1 MNPEYAPH
9 TAVPPAPFM
18 EILQPPA
25 PQQQHEMDDG
35 VSEYQPADDMTVRT
49 TATMDDATARRKYGL
64 RNWRKYALYRHGN
77 NPKFLNSAQGRDILK
92 ANFRNEVKRDL
103 EGLSQWI
110 AAVDAAAAAMEE
122 ELNETR
128 MENVELLNKV

>member
-1 MNPEYAPH
+1 MNPEEAQH
-9 TAVPPAPFM
+9 RVVPPAPFM
-18 EILQPPA
+18 EILQAPA
-25 PQQQHEMDDG
+25 HHHEIDDG

-77 NPKFLNSAQGRDILK
+77 NPKFLNSTQGREILK

-103 EGLSQWI
+103 DGLSQWI

-128 MENVELLNKV
+128 TENNELLNKVWE